1 MSKSKKER
9 RDLVSK
15 KSGLSVVR
23 QCELLDI
30 HRSGVYYRPVGE
42 SALNLELMRLI
53 DEKSLLHP
61 LS

>member
-30 HRSGVYYRPVGE
+30 HHGAEAEHVTAVKVDYGTE
-42 SALNLELMRLI
+42 M
-53 DEKSLLHP
+53 
-61 LS
+61 